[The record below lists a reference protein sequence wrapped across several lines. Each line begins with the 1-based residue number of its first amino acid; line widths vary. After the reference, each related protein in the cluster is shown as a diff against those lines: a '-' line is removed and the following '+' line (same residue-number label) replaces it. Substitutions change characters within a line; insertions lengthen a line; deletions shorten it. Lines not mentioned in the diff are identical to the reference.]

1 MDTSD
6 VDRRTK
12 LQASRLREARMARGF
27 KSARAAAIRFHWA
40 EDTYQKHE
48 RGERGIGRAVRKYAR
63 AFRVEEAWLL
73 GLQEEKSSTVRGI
86 PIVGEAALGRWNDVD
101 ITTATLPI
109 GRVSAPSKHNSEED
123 GRFAIRLMDASMN
136 REMPQGSFGVC
147 VDADDDATAA
157 DFVVGDIVYI
167 ERQRGA
173 LAERSFRRVT
183 SKTNSTLK
191 LSTHSSDPRLRSD
204 LAYPSER
211 SDEKI
216 RIVGK
221 LVGRYVDYQPA

>member
-1 MDTSD
+1 
-6 VDRRTK
+6 
-12 LQASRLREARMARGF
+12 MARGF

-48 RGERGIGRAVRKYAR
+48 RGERGIGRAVRKYAK

-73 GLQEEKSSTVRGI
+73 GLQEEKSSMVRGI
-86 PIVGEAALGRWNDVD
+86 PIVGEAAIGRWNDVD
-101 ITTATLPI
+101 ITTATLPV
-109 GRVSAPSKHNSEED
+109 GRVSAPTKQQNNNED

-136 REMPQGSFGVC
+136 REMPQGSYGIC
-147 VDADDDATAA
+147 VDTDDDASAE

-183 SKTNSTLK
+183 SKTNSALR
-191 LSTHSSDPRLRSD
+191 LSTHSSDPRLKSD
-204 LAYPSER
+204 LGYPSER

-221 LVGRYVDYQPA
+221 LVGKYVDYQPV